1 MKTSNVDLFTYN
13 FLCLHLFCMDCIK
26 SYTIDQYV
34 QNKGNLKCLYKGC
47 KA

>member
-13 FLCLHLFCMDCIK
+13 FSCLHLFCIDCIK

-47 KA
+47 RA